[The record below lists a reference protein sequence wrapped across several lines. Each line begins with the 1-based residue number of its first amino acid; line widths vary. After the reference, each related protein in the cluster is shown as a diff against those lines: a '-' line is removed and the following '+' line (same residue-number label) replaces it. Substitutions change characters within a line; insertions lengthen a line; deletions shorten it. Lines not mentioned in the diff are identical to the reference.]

1 MAMQQNHRVRRQLRE
16 TNAFSGTSLFFG
28 VLSSVV
34 CSAIIPALGA
44 GRLATVLGAV
54 LSPLVV
60 AMFTTR
66 GPGLIRTVGIASVT
80 AIAFVI
86 SLSGFTLPE
95 AIAGH
100 GSLTSNRAGTFVY
113 TKRGPTPTP
122 PQAASAAKTTPVPQ
136 PSEPPS
142 SPEPS
147 EHPSS
152 PEPSESLP
160 AGAEITLPDRR
171 ECPEIAVG
179 EVKVCKQIGVGNAGT
194 KTVEIATGEISGA
207 HADDFVITHRCDG
220 MLKPG
225 TGCSVRLEF
234 HPSAGGL
241 REASL
246 LLYVQPGNIT
256 REITIVG
263 NAIALDGS
271 E

>member
-1 MAMQQNHRVRRQLRE
+1 MGTQQNHRIRRQLRE

-28 VLSSVV
+28 VLASVV

-44 GRLATVLGAV
+44 GRIATVIGAA
-54 LSPLVV
+54 LSPLLV

-86 SLSGFTLPE
+86 SLGGFTLPE
-95 AIAGH
+95 AIAGD
-100 GSLTSNRAGTFVY
+100 GSLTSDRAGTFVY

-122 PQAASAAKTTPVPQ
+122 PQAGPATRPTPVPE

-142 SPEPS
+142 SPEP
-147 EHPSS
+147 
-152 PEPSESLP
+152 PEPSQ
-160 AGAEITLPDRR
+160 AGGEIEMPDRR

-207 HADDFVITHRCDG
+207 DADDFVITHRCDG

-263 NAIALDGS
+263 NAIPIDGS

>member
-1 MAMQQNHRVRRQLRE
+1 MEMQQHHRTGRQLRQ

-44 GRLATVLGAV
+44 GRIATVIGAA

-66 GPGLIRTVGIASVT
+66 GPGLVRTVGIASVT

-86 SLSGFTLPE
+86 CLGGFTLSE
-95 AIAGH
+95 AIAGG
-100 GSLTSNRAGTFVY
+100 GSLTSDRAGTFVY
-113 TKRGPTPTP
+113 TKRGPAPTP
-122 PQAASAAKTTPVPQ
+122 PQAAQATKPTPVPE
-136 PSEPPS
+136 PSEQPS

-147 EHPSS
+147 EPSQ
-152 PEPSESLP
+152 
-160 AGAEITLPDRR
+160 AGDEIELPDRR
-171 ECPEIAVG
+171 ECPELPVG
-179 EVKVCKQIGVGNAGT
+179 DVKVCKQIGVGNAGT
-194 KTVEIATGEISGA
+194 KTVEIATGEMSGA
-207 HADDFVITHRCDG
+207 HADDFVITQRCDG
-220 MLKPG
+220 TLKPG
-225 TGCSVRLEF
+225 TGCSVRVEF
-234 HPSAGGL
+234 RPSGAGL

-256 REITIVG
+256 REITVTG
-263 NAIALDGS
+263 NAIALDGT

>member
-1 MAMQQNHRVRRQLRE
+1 METQQNHRVRRQLRE

-44 GRLATVLGAV
+44 GRVATVIGAA
-54 LSPLVV
+54 LSPLLV

-95 AIAGH
+95 AIAGD
-100 GSLTSNRAGTFVY
+100 GSLTSDRAGTFVY

-122 PQAASAAKTTPVPQ
+122 PQTVPATK
-136 PSEPPS
+136 PTAG
-142 SPEPS
+142 PEPS
-147 EHPSS
+147 EPSS
-152 PEPSESLP
+152 SPSPEPPEPSE
-160 AGAEITLPDRR
+160 AGAEIELPDRR

-179 EVKVCKQIGVGNAGT
+179 EVKVCKQIGIGNAGT
-194 KTVEIATGEISGA
+194 KTVEIATGEMSGA
-207 HADDFVITHRCDG
+207 HADDFVITERCDG
-220 MLKPG
+220 TLKPG

-234 HPSAGGL
+234 RPSGGGL

-246 LLYVQPGNIT
+246 TFYVQPGDIT
-256 REITIVG
+256 REITVVG